1 MDARLDE
8 IERRLERIEKAC
20 EKMTK
25 HVDFVEHVYTVVR
38 RPLSYLLKSPQLIEN
53 KNSDKCNE

>member
-20 EKMTK
+20 EKMSK

-38 RPLSYLLKSPQLIEN
+38 RPLSYLIKRPLIEN
-53 KNSDKCNE
+53 KNSDICNE